1 MNLSRQIL
9 LGLFGGI
16 AVGLFL
22 GDKAAV
28 LDWPAK
34 AFVQI
39 LQVTVLPYIV
49 TSLVSGI
56 ARGTPALARRLGTR
70 GGLIILLLW
79 VLSLSLVFLS
89 PLGLPPDKGGSY
101 YATTAVPAAQQID
114 WLDLYIPANPF
125 RSLANNVVPAVVV
138 FSVLLGIALLGLP
151 GKERVL
157 GPLDLLN
164 DTLGRAGNLLVRLTP
179 YGIFAVAGHAAGTL
193 RVEQFGRLQGF
204 LVLSVGLSLILTLWI
219 LPGIAAALTGQSYR
233 RILAL
238 IWDPLLTAFVTA
250 NLFVVLPLL
259 QERAKQLLAEV
270 RLDDVESGEAVDILV
285 PTSFTFPHGAKILTL
300 AFVLFAGWFAG
311 APVPVEQYPAL
322 ASVGLL
328 SLFGSLNTAIP
339 FLLDLVRL
347 PSDLYQLF
355 VVASV
360 VNARF
365 GSGAAAMHTFVLAV
379 IGAHFMAGRL
389 RVDKTKLL
397 VFAGGSVVI
406 VGTFLLA
413 SRMVLGAV
421 LPGPENAGE
430 TFDRLRVT
438 GAWGRMAQVTVT
450 TDVSAP
456 AIAPVQGLRL
466 AEIQNR
472 GNLRVCISPDAMPWS
487 YLNSRGEV
495 AGFEVDIAHILAV
508 GLKVDLTIVL
518 ADRLFARGAAIATG
532 VCDVMLGRVIP
543 ADAAVVTFS
552 QPLAHET
559 WAFLVPDYQRT
570 VYSTLD
576 GIRQLRAPRIA
587 VLREAA
593 WIDRLKALFP
603 NAEVIPIDS
612 ITEFLEAPAGRF
624 DSTFTGF
631 DRASAFSLVYPQ
643 FAPVVPS
650 PGLGSVP
657 MAMIVPA
664 GEPALLDF
672 VNAGIDVGLADGVFT
687 EKLDYWIHG
696 QGTVL
701 EQSPRWSIGSDV
713 LGWWKN

>member
-1 MNLSRQIL
+1 MNLSRRIL

-34 AFVQI
+34 AFVQL

-70 GGLIILLLW
+70 GGVIILLLW
-79 VLSLSLVFLS
+79 ALSLVLVFLS

-101 YATTAVPAAQQID
+101 YATTAVSAEPQID
-114 WLDLYIPANPF
+114 WIDLYIPANPF

-157 GPLDLLN
+157 GPLQLLN
-164 DTLGRAGNLLVRLTP
+164 DTLGRAGNLLVRFTP
-179 YGIFAVAGHAAGTL
+179 YGIFAIAGHAAGTL
-193 RVEQFGRLQGF
+193 RVDQFGRLQGF

-219 LPGIAAALTGQSYR
+219 LPGIAAALTGLSYR
-233 RILAL
+233 RIVAL

-259 QERAKQLLAEV
+259 QERAKQLLAEA
-270 RLDDVESGEAVDILV
+270 RLADEESDEAVDILV
-285 PTSFTFPHGAKILTL
+285 PTSFTFPHGAKLLTL
-300 AFVLFAGWFAG
+300 GFVLFAGWFAG
-311 APVPVEQYPAL
+311 APVPVEQYPSL
-322 ASVGLL
+322 AGIGVL

-347 PSDLYQLF
+347 PADLYQLF

-360 VNARF
+360 ANARF
-365 GSGAAAMHTFVLAV
+365 GSAAAAMHTFVLAV
-379 IGAHFMAGRL
+379 LGAHFMAGRL
-389 RVDKTKLL
+389 RVDKAKLL
-397 VFAGGSVVI
+397 VFAGGSIVI
-406 VGTFLLA
+406 VGGFLFT
-413 SRMVLGAV
+413 SRIVLGAV
-421 LPGPENAGE
+421 LPGPEKASE

-438 GAWGRMAQVTVT
+438 GAWGQLAPLTVT
-450 TDVSAP
+450 RDAE
-456 AIAPVQGLRL
+456 ALAPVHGQRL
-466 AEIQNR
+466 AEIQKR
-472 GNLRVCISPDAMPWS
+472 GSLRVCVSPDALPWAF
-487 YLNSRGEV
+487 LNGRGEV
-495 AGFEVDIAHILAV
+495 AGFEVDIAHTLAV
-508 GLKVDLTIVL
+508 GLKVNLTVVL
-518 ADRLFARGAAIATG
+518 VDRLFARGAAVATG
-532 VCDVMLGRVIP
+532 VCDVTMGRVIP
-543 ADAAVVTFS
+543 ADAAIVTFS

-587 VLREAA
+587 VFREAA

-631 DRASAFSLVYPQ
+631 DRASAFSLVYSQ

-696 QGTVL
+696 QGAVQ
-701 EQSPRWSIGSDV
+701 ERGPRWSIGSDV